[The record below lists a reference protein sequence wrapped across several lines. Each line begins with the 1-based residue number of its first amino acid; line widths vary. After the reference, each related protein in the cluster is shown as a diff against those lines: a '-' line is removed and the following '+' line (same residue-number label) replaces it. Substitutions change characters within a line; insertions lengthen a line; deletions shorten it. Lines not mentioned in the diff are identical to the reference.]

1 MRSSNVVYASCKSL
15 FISIAGIK
23 GRQERYCLS
32 GGHKLALFE
41 QTVLPHMDAAGNF
54 SSLLMRNEHGAEGM
68 VQEVDFRFKVFNAFH
83 GWMVTP
89 DCSPLPGFSKTAHTS
104 STAETRGIA
113 AHLSVRSSN
122 IVYACVNE
130 RINVLTLAGGAFSII
145 HHNSSSFSKF
155 ASERSDWHQGCSS
168 GV

>member
-68 VQEVDFRFKVFNAFH
+68 VQEVDFRALKF
-83 GWMVTP
+83 
-89 DCSPLPGFSKTAHTS
+89 
-104 STAETRGIA
+104 
-113 AHLSVRSSN
+113 
-122 IVYACVNE
+122 
-130 RINVLTLAGGAFSII
+130 LTLSMGRWSRLIA
-145 HHNSSSFSKF
+145 HHYLASAKPRIQAPPPKPEASLLIFQCPAVTSFTP
-155 ASERSDWHQGCSS
+155 
-168 GV
+168 V